1 LCEKLISDGHNYQY
15 KNLLTQLM
23 ATKEWKQLSKE
34 EQKNV
39 NLLFKKISA
48 NIKANQGELTNSEI
62 WEIIDEYKKNINDI
76 SFDNYN
82 RS

>member
-1 LCEKLISDGHNYQY
+1 
-15 KNLLTQLM
+15 M